1 MSTIL
6 QASLETQTTALIQ
19 VFLVE
24 DHPMTLAGLKLTL
37 EQDPTLSLVGE
48 ATNGRSAVEAIV
60 GLPVGLND
68 LPLVILMDIG
78 LPLMDG
84 IEATLKIKATRPQY
98 KVLMLTSK
106 DSEADVF
113 AAMAAGADA
122 YCMKGISLPA
132 LSSAISAVADG
143 AAWLDPAV
151 AKLVLGRFQQT
162 MPPTAVGQLAQGVA
176 SGTAKAVPCPL
187 TARELEVLKLI
198 VDGLSNP
205 EIAGKLFITQ
215 ATAKAHVHSILQKLC
230 VDDRT
235 QAAVLAMRQGYV

>member
-1 MSTIL
+1 MTI
-6 QASLETQTTALIQ
+6 ASHTAVTQTTALIQ

-48 ATNGRSAVEAIV
+48 ATNGRSALEALLA
-60 GLPVGLND
+60 LPTGLNQ
-68 LPLVILMDIG
+68 LPTVVLMDIG

-84 IEATLKIKATRPQY
+84 IEATIKLKAARPQY

-132 LSSAISAVADG
+132 LSAAINAVADG

-151 AKLVLGRFQQT
+151 AKLVLGRFQQ
-162 MPPTAVGQLAQGVA
+162 VA
-176 SGTAKAVPCPL
+176 PLHHEQTTVVEGGSAIQKVAPCPL

-205 EIAGKLFITQ
+205 EIALKLFITQ